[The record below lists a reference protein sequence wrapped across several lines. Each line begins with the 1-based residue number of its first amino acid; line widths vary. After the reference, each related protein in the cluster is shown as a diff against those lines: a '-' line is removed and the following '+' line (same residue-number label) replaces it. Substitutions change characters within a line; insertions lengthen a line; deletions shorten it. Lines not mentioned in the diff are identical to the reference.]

1 MDMLEKIVLSQLI
14 FIFPL
19 FSGLAMYANEFE
31 TNEKHKL
38 TKMKKLS
45 NTDTSTCLQLRTK
58 VHYTIISNR
67 NGGLV
72 SPCDACLCVYG
83 VACRYYRHFE
93 CRIPWNIDSL
103 KKQISGS

>member
-1 MDMLEKIVLSQLI
+1 
-14 FIFPL
+14 
-19 FSGLAMYANEFE
+19 MYANEFE

-38 TKMKKLS
+38 TKIKKLS
-45 NTDTSTCLQLRTK
+45 TTDTSTCLKL
-58 VHYTIISNR
+58 ISNR

-72 SPCDACLCVYG
+72 SPCDACLRVYG